1 MKIRAIILSAAILAS
16 ALLAGCADGSDKKE
30 TKDSSN
36 NTSKTTASSQASTV
50 SGDKSEGSAK
60 TSSDSSEAS
69 GKESSAPSGTP
80 VEASWFDDSVFIGDS
95 VTLKLSYYAEKT
107 KALGEAEFLCAGSLG
122 YTNALWELDHED
134 NVHPDYEGEKVT
146 VYDGA
151 KRVGAKKVFVML
163 GMNDIG
169 LYGVDGGIESMIT
182 LTDKIRESCPDAVIY
197 IESVT
202 PMVAGNSLG
211 DLNNESIAKFDE
223 KLQEVCT
230 NKGYRY
236 LDIASAVSDEN
247 GALIYEYCGD
257 PPSDDNPDAMGLHF
271 TDEGC
276 EKWVEYLKNHVQ

>member
-1 MKIRAIILSAAILAS
+1 MKIRALILSAAILAS
-16 ALLAGCADGSDKKE
+16 AMLVGCSSGSDKKE
-30 TKDSSN
+30 TKETSN
-36 NTSKTTASSQASTV
+36 TTSKTTSSAQVSSQ
-50 SGDKSEGSAK
+50 DSEK
-60 TSSDSSEAS
+60 
-69 GKESSAPSGTP
+69 KESSASSVSEDSSKESSTQSGTP

-151 KRVGAKKVFVML
+151 QKVGAKKIFVML

-169 LYGVDGGIESMIT
+169 LYGVDGGSESMIT
-182 LTDKIRESCPDAVIY
+182 LTDKIREKNPDAVIY
-197 IESVT
+197 IQSVT

-211 DLNNESIAKFDE
+211 DLNNESISQFDE
-223 KLQEVCT
+223 KLQEVCKD
-230 NKGYRY
+230 KGYKY
-236 LDIASAVSDEN
+236 LDVASAVSDEN
-247 GALIYEYCGD
+247 GDLVYEYCGD

-271 TDEGC
+271 TDLGC
-276 EKWVEYLKNHVQ
+276 EKWTEYLKSHVQ